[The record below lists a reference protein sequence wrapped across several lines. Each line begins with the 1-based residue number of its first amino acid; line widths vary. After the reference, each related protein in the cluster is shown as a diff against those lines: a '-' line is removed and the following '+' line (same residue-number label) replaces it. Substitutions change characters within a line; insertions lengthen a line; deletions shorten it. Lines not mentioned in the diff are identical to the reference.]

1 MEKVKEDLKRTYS
14 SYLKEGLPQE
24 EALSKTLKE
33 VRKRHQKEEFEE
45 ALEEFLRE
53 LFDSYKPENLTEA
66 DPLLSF
72 VESLYGEYE
81 FLKPKL
87 EEFLKKLRGES

>member
-14 SYLKEGLPQE
+14 YYLKKGLPQE
-24 EALSKTLKE
+24 EALSKALKE
-33 VRKRHQKEEFEE
+33 VKERHQKEKFEK
-45 ALEEFLRE
+45 ALEEFLKE
-53 LFDSYKPENLTEA
+53 LFESYKPENLAEA

-72 VESLYGEYE
+72 VESLYQEYE

-87 EEFLKKLRGES
+87 EGFLKKLRGKS